1 MKSSSKRKRITKKS
15 PAEFTAKD
23 FFLEDASKTLF
34 PLRTNRILVESGFDK
49 LITFVRSNVPGD
61 AVSTFAFLP
70 QRRVSAL
77 KNGWHLRRT
86 VKLDPVAEIFL
97 YDLVYRNRSLFK
109 RARGKRRESFGYV
122 FSGGR
127 PIDAT
132 SSYRA
137 FKGACSEYNKK
148 FNFSYSFDV
157 ASYFNSIY
165 HHDLRTWLEDRGA
178 NRDDVEAFGKF
189 LRETNAGRSIDCLPQ
204 GLYPSKMIGSDFLRF
219 IDESIRVKS
228 EILVRFMDDMVL
240 FGDDR
245 DQLLSDFYVIQD
257 LLGQKGL
264 SVNPSKSS
272 FSDSGISDIQ
282 EDLDEVRRGLLQKRR
297 TVLIHE
303 YDEDSEEEI
312 EEIRNLSESEIAVL
326 KEMLSRPQLEEHDI
340 ELVLALMG
348 EHSSDVLVRLNDLM
362 REFPNLAKNIYIF
375 CRHIRDKHSLA
386 TMVLNHL
393 KSTSIVPEYQLFWI
407 GMMLEDHLL
416 GTREANEITNTLFHH
431 AWATPITKAKVLEI
445 PDKRYGLP
453 ELRDEQLKGGNS
465 DWLAWSAAVGTRKT
479 KRATRNYVLKYFKNA
494 SPINR
499 IISEIISD
507 LP

>member
-1 MKSSSKRKRITKKS
+1 
-15 PAEFTAKD
+15 
-23 FFLEDASKTLF
+23 
-34 PLRTNRILVESGFDK
+34 
-49 LITFVRSNVPGD
+49 
-61 AVSTFAFLP
+61 
-70 QRRVSAL
+70 
-77 KNGWHLRRT
+77 
-86 VKLDPVAEIFL
+86 
-97 YDLVYRNRSLFK
+97 
-109 RARGKRRESFGYV
+109 
-122 FSGGR
+122 
-127 PIDAT
+127 
-132 SSYRA
+132 
-137 FKGACSEYNKK
+137 
-148 FNFSYSFDV
+148 
-157 ASYFNSIY
+157 
-165 HHDLRTWLEDRGA
+165 
-178 NRDDVEAFGKF
+178 
-189 LRETNAGRSIDCLPQ
+189 
-204 GLYPSKMIGSDFLRF
+204 
-219 IDESIRVKS
+219 
-228 EILVRFMDDMVL
+228 MDDMVL

-272 FSDSGISDIQ
+272 FSDAGISDTQ
-282 EDLDEVRRGLLQKRR
+282 EDLGEVRRGLLQKRR
-297 TVLIHE
+297 TALMHE

-362 REFPNLAKNIYIF
+362 REFPNLAKNIYMF

-393 KSTSIVPEYQLFWI
+393 KRTPIVPEYQLFWI

-416 GTREANEITNTLFHH
+416 GTREASEIANTLFHH

-465 DWLAWSAAVGTRKT
+465 DWLAWSAAVGARKT

-494 SPINR
+494 SPINQ
-499 IISEIISD
+499 IISEIISG